1 MGWNGQSG
9 NFGAGGDFQGYG
21 GPAEQYAP
29 QPVSQPAPQRNAASI
44 ARQALAEPSTSQLGQ
59 AYGQMQR
66 GMRSRGVMNTGG
78 LFGTGVGEAM
88 TPNAFEKFV
97 GIGKK
102 FDGNKPVE
110 RSVSN
115 TFDPTSSPA
124 IGLVL
129 SLVNPALGGLYSA
142 QSALREGNPVSAGLS
157 LASGLAG
164 GLDPFGISPI
174 GNMAKLGNAANS
186 ISSTLGGPNADEL
199 FSSDG
204 QISQRSASVGNDRD
218 RGERF
223 IVRG

>member
-29 QPVSQPAPQRNAASI
+29 QPASQPAPQRNAASL
-44 ARQALAEPSTSQLGQ
+44 ARQALAEPSNSQLSQ

-66 GMRSRGVMNTGG
+66 GMLSRGSMNMGG

-88 TPNAFEKFV
+88 TPNGLEKFV
-97 GIGKK
+97 GVGKT
-102 FDGNKPVE
+102 FDGNKPVGQ
-110 RSVSN
+110 SVSN
-115 TFDPTSSPA
+115 TFDATKSPA
-124 IGLVL
+124 IGLGL

-142 QSALREGNPVSAGLS
+142 QSSLREGNPVSAGLS

-164 GLDPFGISPI
+164 GLDPFGLSPI

-186 ISSTLGGPNADEL
+186 VSSTFGGPNADEL

-204 QISQRSASVGNDRD
+204 QISQRSASVGNNRD
-218 RGERF
+218 RGERL
-223 IVRG
+223 IRRG